1 MSHGGGG
8 KDLFGAVGGGAVLV
22 EEQLC
27 VLLAGKK
34 ARGNGVDPDAHL
46 AEVHRQPLGKVG
58 HSSLGAGVGRDL
70 GQGQVGVHAGNVQ
83 NVAALAPYHLPC
95 KGLRGQQRA
104 DKVQVEHHLHAA
116 LVQIKKGDGVAFQIG
131 HLKIFLVRIG
141 AGVVAAC
148 TIHKDIAGAKVC
160 QHILGYLQTVG
171 LVHHVAGVA
180 LGGAAFGLDLVRKL
194 LELIHVAAQQRH
206 LCARPGQRLGKN
218 GAQRAACAGDD
229 SHLAGEIGV
238 QYILFHNILLLQ
250 LYSLARV

>member
-8 KDLFGAVGGGAVLV
+8 KDLFGALGRGAVLV

-34 ARGNGVDPDAHL
+34 ARGDGVDPDAHL

-83 NVAALAPYHLPC
+83 DVAALAAYHLAG
-95 KGLRGQQRA
+95 KSLRGQQRA
-104 DKVQVEHHLHAA
+104 DEVQVEHHLHAA
-116 LVQIKKGDGVAFQIG
+116 LVQIKKGNGVTFQIA
-131 HLKIFLVRIG
+131 HLKIFLVRVG
-141 AGVVAAC
+141 AGVIAAC
-148 TIHKDIAGAKVC
+148 TVHKNIAGAKVC
-160 QHILGYLQTVG
+160 QHILCYLQAVG
-171 LVHHVAGVA
+171 LVHHIAGVA
-180 LGGAAFGLDLVRKL
+180 LGGAALGLDLVCKL

-206 LCARPGQRLGKN
+206 LCACPGQRLGKN
-218 GAQRAACAGDD
+218 GAQCPACAGDN